1 MTSTLTNMPKG
12 TFDSKLAKVVFGD
25 DVTRQRGPLTA
36 EQQKECAE
44 KLLKWLD
51 STPPIVVARHATE
64 VDRQLVSKLHGEHLR
79 LVVKWFAENAA
90 SVGGLM
96 PKVTRYATA
105 MVRAVGYNS
114 LYQPGP
120 LERFRLALEMD
131 NQSGVTSG
139 NGSGTGT

>member
-1 MTSTLTNMPKG
+1 MNSPLSSMPKG

-25 DVTRQRGPLTA
+25 DVTRQRGPLSS

-44 KLLKWLD
+44 KLLRWLD
-51 STPPIVVARHATE
+51 STPSIVIARHAGE

-79 LVVKWFAENAA
+79 VVVKWFAENAA

-105 MVRAVGYNS
+105 MTRAVGYNS

-131 NQSGVTSG
+131 NQSGSTTS
-139 NGSGTGT
+139 TGT

>member
-1 MTSTLTNMPKG
+1 MTSSLTTMPKG

-44 KLLKWLD
+44 KLLRWLEE
-51 STPPIVVARHATE
+51 TPTIVIARHASA

-79 LVVKWFAENAA
+79 VVVKWFAENAA
-90 SVGGLM
+90 SVGSLM

-105 MVRAVGYNS
+105 MTRAVGYNS

-120 LERFRLALEMD
+120 LERFRLALELD
-131 NQSGVTSG
+131 NQSGLL
-139 NGSGTGT
+139 